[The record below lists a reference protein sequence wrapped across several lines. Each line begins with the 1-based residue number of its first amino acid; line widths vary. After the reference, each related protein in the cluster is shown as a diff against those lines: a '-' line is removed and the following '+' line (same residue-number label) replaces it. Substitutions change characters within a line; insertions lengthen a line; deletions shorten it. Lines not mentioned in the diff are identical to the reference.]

1 MTFIAEYLFKNNI
14 YFIEILSVNSSKEN
28 STKDSEITFR
38 LELLCI
44 NVIRLVHI
52 QRDETVVYAV
62 SNAYKFCLIKL

>member
-62 SNAYKFCLIKL
+62 SNVYKFCLIKL